1 MRVHAMRFVLVLGS
15 ALALGALL
23 AGPASAADGDDELTD
38 LDQVVMN
45 GRLIV
50 PEGDTVDA
58 AVLFHGSATIDG
70 TVTRSVVVFDGPTEI
85 SGHVQQDVFVFNG
98 DVTVRSGA
106 QIDGD
111 LVTSETPNVEPGRP
125 WRGSNNA
132 SARGST
138 RMPSAWR
145 AGSRGGSAI
154 RSRPWCWDFPAAVR
168 ARSGYRIV
176 RAVRE
181 RMGASIGFGA
191 LVFFVLPIV
200 AVLFLVIVVAF
211 PLGLLIL
218 LALGLLYTVGY
229 VAGAHALGR
238 LLVNAPTTRF
248 VAFLV
253 VGASSGR
260 SPWSRCWVDSPGRCC
275 RSSVSGCCGW
285 PVAGQKQHRCRPPR
299 SHPRPPRP
307 SDPAASD
314 RLNLLASSCDG
325 RVGATMT

>member
-1 MRVHAMRFVLVLGS
+1 MRAKAVRFVLVLGS

-45 GRLIV
+45 GRLLV

-70 TVTRSVVVFDGPTEI
+70 TVTGSVVVFDGPTEI
-85 SGHVQQDVFVFNG
+85 SGHVQEDVVVFNG

-111 LVTSETPNVEPGRP
+111 LVTSQTPTVEPGATVGGQQQRI
-125 WRGSNNA
+125 
-132 SARGST
+132 ST
-138 RMPSAWR
+138 RFDAAAFGVASRIAWWLGYSVSTLVLGLLLLLF
-145 AGSRGGSAI
+145 APGLDTAII
-154 RSRPWCWDFPAAVR
+154 RS
-168 ARSGYRIV
+168 
-176 RAVRE
+176 VRE

-238 LLVNAPTTRF
+238 LLVKAPTSRF
-248 VAFLV
+248 VAFLAGWGILRV
-253 VGASSGR
+253 IALVPVLGGLAWTLLSIFGLGVLWVASRRGTAA
-260 SPWSRCWVDSPGRCC
+260 PMQTPAV
-275 RSSVSGCCGW
+275 
-285 PVAGQKQHRCRPPR
+285 PPT
-299 SHPRPPRP
+299 PTTT
-307 SDPAASD
+307 
-314 RLNLLASSCDG
+314 
-325 RVGATMT
+325 V